1 MKTLRSLH
9 NDERSLAELGGLIEV
24 YEEVAAGRMTKVKVE
39 IMSCREYYEALAI
52 LSSDVG
58 ADLAGLARGTG
69 QSAAVYIAANA
80 GLYGDIVEEVFL
92 AFLRFVRDTGARAVV
107 IGRRGEE
114 LMAEHAPELTYDPFP
129 LSDSEVTHEP
139 IHILLKRLGSFQNI
153 VIFYGKFKNIAIQ
166 EPVSASLSGDLMA
179 TTQNAEVIKKPPFSY
194 LYEPGV
200 EEVSAVFT
208 TEVQAGV
215 LEQILRESQLAKY
228 GSRLMHLDAA
238 LGNVS
243 DRIDGLRHEKHRLVK
258 AIADRKQ
265 HTMIGGIQARK
276 M

>member
-92 AFLRFVRDTGARAVV
+92 AFLRFVKDTGARAVV

-166 EPVSASLSGDLMA
+166 EPVSASLSGDLMV
-179 TTQNAEVIKKPPFSY
+179 TTQNAEVIKKHRFAY

-243 DRIDGLRHEKHRLVK
+243 DRLEQVGREKRRLVK

-265 HTMIGGIQARK
+265 HTMMAGIKARS
-276 M
+276 

>member
-9 NDERSLAELGGLIEV
+9 NDEHSLAELGGLIEV

-69 QSAAVYIAANA
+69 KSAAVYIAANA

-139 IHILLKRLGSFQNI
+139 IHILLKRLGSFHNI

-166 EPVSASLSGDLMA
+166 EPVSVSLSGDLMA
-179 TTQNAEVIKKPPFSY
+179 TTQNAEVIKKRRFAY

-265 HTMIGGIQARK
+265 HTMMAGIKARS
-276 M
+276 